1 LTSQP
6 TLQTQR
12 LILRPF
18 TLADAP
24 QVQRLAG
31 DRAVAMTTA
40 TIPHPYG
47 DGVAEAWIARHSE
60 NFQKGGNIDF
70 AIELREERT
79 LVGAIGLMAIS
90 PEHSRAEM
98 GHWIGKPW
106 WGRGHA
112 TEAAGATLTYAFESL
127 GLNRVFALHFRGN
140 PASGR
145 VMRKIG
151 MRHEG
156 CLRQHFRKWGE
167 LQDEEIYGIL
177 KSEYKARVQS

>member
-31 DRAVAMTTA
+31 DRAVAATTA

-47 DGVAEAWIARHSE
+47 DGVAEAWIGRHSE

-70 AIELREERT
+70 AIELREEHT

-98 GHWIGKPW
+98 GYWIGKPW
-106 WGRGHA
+106 WGGGYA
-112 TEAAGATLTYAFESL
+112 TEAAGATLTYAFDTL
-127 GLNRVFALHFRGN
+127 GLNRVFAVHFHGN

-177 KSEYKARVQS
+177 KSEYDARVRS